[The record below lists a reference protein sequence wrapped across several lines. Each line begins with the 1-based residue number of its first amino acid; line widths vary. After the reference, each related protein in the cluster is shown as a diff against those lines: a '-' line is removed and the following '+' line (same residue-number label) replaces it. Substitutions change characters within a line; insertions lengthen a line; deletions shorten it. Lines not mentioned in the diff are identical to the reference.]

1 LSRSKNH
8 YLAAEKAVESH
19 LSSRRTTAT
28 EGLEGKNRG
37 CAFRKTRVGEEV
49 EEVEAKNSYCSSR
62 RTAEVKEVE
71 LKNKFH
77 SSRRTGVVEEV
88 EGGLGVKKG
97 RYSAQKPSLGNDV
110 QQSLLAMKSTLK
122 CDIST
127 NHCLGAMAEEAV
139 EMVGV
144 WDNCSFRRTPSG
156 KDAH

>member
-1 LSRSKNH
+1 
-8 YLAAEKAVESH
+8 
-19 LSSRRTTAT
+19 
-28 EGLEGKNRG
+28 
-37 CAFRKTRVGEEV
+37 V

-77 SSRRTGVVEEV
+77 SS
-88 EGGLGVKKG
+88 
-97 RYSAQKPSLGNDV
+97 
-110 QQSLLAMKSTLK
+110 KSTLK